1 MSNLICRNKSTT
13 QIIGSMTMMLH
24 RAVNWRS
31 HVNGSI
37 LQSPLKYSFKGH
49 SAVASALAPLQHRN
63 HATRTFILVSSPAT
77 IVHHLYHHQQQQSPP
92 TFSTL
97 SSQMS
102 IRSYSSSHTAS
113 FAIGRRRRQQISGGL
128 GGADDE
134 LTTKTDTIDTN
145 NKSVSVKIEPKVFL
159 SHVTALFETVHQSM
173 IPLIP
178 INDGMILTRGESSRM
193 MHEEQERK
201 EQEERKRAKKEMKE
215 NKKTETQTSGTTNEN
230 RKQNNANNNDNDD
243 ERESASVQSIGDH
256 RVIDGPYLKI
266 ELGPIHGQYT
276 FVADLEFNT
285 ILFQSPISGQ
295 LIYFYDF
302 QHTNEW
308 INVHDQHN
316 LLGMFVRDI
325 IRQIQGVPKI

>member
-1 MSNLICRNKSTT
+1 M
-13 QIIGSMTMMLH
+13 
-24 RAVNWRS
+24 
-31 HVNGSI
+31 
-37 LQSPLKYSFKGH
+37 
-49 SAVASALAPLQHRN
+49 
-63 HATRTFILVSSPAT
+63 
-77 IVHHLYHHQQQQSPP
+77 
-92 TFSTL
+92 
-97 SSQMS
+97 
-102 IRSYSSSHTAS
+102 
-113 FAIGRRRRQQISGGL
+113 
-128 GGADDE
+128 
-134 LTTKTDTIDTN
+134 
-145 NKSVSVKIEPKVFL
+145 SVKIEPKVFL

-178 INDGMILTRGESSRM
+178 INDGMILIRGESSRM

-230 RKQNNANNNDNDD
+230 RKQNNEKNDDDD

>member
-13 QIIGSMTMMLH
+13 QIIGSMTMMWH

-63 HATRTFILVSSPAT
+63 HATRTFIFVSSPAT
-77 IVHHLYHHQQQQSPP
+77 IVHHLYHHQQQQCPP

-97 SSQMS
+97 STQMS

-178 INDGMILTRGESSRM
+178 INDGMILIRGESSRM

-230 RKQNNANNNDNDD
+230 RKQNNEKNDDDD

>member
-1 MSNLICRNKSTT
+1 MSNSICRNKSTT
-13 QIIGSMTMMLH
+13 QIIGSMTMMWH

-63 HATRTFILVSSPAT
+63 HATRTFVFVSSPAT

-97 SSQMS
+97 STQMS
-102 IRSYSSSHTAS
+102 TRSYSSSHIVS

-178 INDGMILTRGESSRM
+178 INDGMILIRGESSRM

-201 EQEERKRAKKEMKE
+201 EQEERKRTKKEMKE

-230 RKQNNANNNDNDD
+230 RKQNNEKNDDDD

>member
-1 MSNLICRNKSTT
+1 M
-13 QIIGSMTMMLH
+13 
-24 RAVNWRS
+24 
-31 HVNGSI
+31 
-37 LQSPLKYSFKGH
+37 
-49 SAVASALAPLQHRN
+49 
-63 HATRTFILVSSPAT
+63 
-77 IVHHLYHHQQQQSPP
+77 
-92 TFSTL
+92 
-97 SSQMS
+97 
-102 IRSYSSSHTAS
+102 
-113 FAIGRRRRQQISGGL
+113 
-128 GGADDE
+128 
-134 LTTKTDTIDTN
+134 
-145 NKSVSVKIEPKVFL
+145 SVKIEPKVFL

-201 EQEERKRAKKEMKE
+201 EQEERKRTKKEMKE

-230 RKQNNANNNDNDD
+230 RKQNNEKNDDDD

>member
-1 MSNLICRNKSTT
+1 MYALPFTGQLND
-13 QIIGSMTMMLH
+13 
-24 RAVNWRS
+24 V
-31 HVNGSI
+31 
-37 LQSPLKYSFKGH
+37 SF
-49 SAVASALAPLQHRN
+49 
-63 HATRTFILVSSPAT
+63 
-77 IVHHLYHHQQQQSPP
+77 
-92 TFSTL
+92 
-97 SSQMS
+97 
-102 IRSYSSSHTAS
+102 
-113 FAIGRRRRQQISGGL
+113 
-128 GGADDE
+128 
-134 LTTKTDTIDTN
+134 
-145 NKSVSVKIEPKVFL
+145 VSVN
-159 SHVTALFETVHQSM
+159 TAYAVGASG
-173 IPLIP
+173 LIAKH
-178 INDGMILTRGESSRM
+178 DGLNWVS
-193 MHEEQERK
+193 
-201 EQEERKRAKKEMKE
+201 
-215 NKKTETQTSGTTNEN
+215 QTSGTTNEN
-230 RKQNNANNNDNDD
+230 RKQNNEKNDDDD